1 MCYAARMLTWLMVI
15 GFVVLMAWPLV
26 GKILALRR
34 TLKARADLI
43 QQQAAQRPPGGPP
56 PAIDDRPLLG
66 KRDGE

>member
-1 MCYAARMLTWLMVI
+1 MLTWLIVI

-26 GKILALRR
+26 GKILSLRR
-34 TLKARADLI
+34 DLKTRADLI
-43 QQQAAQRPPGGPP
+43 QQQAAQRPPAGPP

>member
-1 MCYAARMLTWLMVI
+1 MVI

-26 GKILALRR
+26 GRILELRR

-43 QQQAAQRPPGGPP
+43 RQQAAQRPPAGPP